1 MERPLITQVK
11 GKFNK
16 TSLSDDVEA
25 MVQDFAKER
34 GAAIASP

>member
-16 TSLSDDVEA
+16 TSLPDDVEA
-25 MVQDFAKER
+25 MIQGFAEKR
-34 GAAIASP
+34 GAEIASR